1 MGDNAR
7 PELSDTAKQSDQY
20 DVIKETGNGS
30 TTSMETELIE
40 AMFGP
45 QKSFFLSSEDA
56 GE

>member
-30 TTSMETELIE
+30 TVENEKALIE
-40 AMFGP
+40 ALYGS
-45 QKSFFLSSEDA
+45 QEL
-56 GE
+56 GEQ